1 MRGWLKWAA
10 AAVALSA
17 AAGCGLFW
25 DDPYV
30 QVTTA
35 PLNWCEVHYYN
46 ARHEPVR
53 RVAVRISGT
62 GYVEV
67 RSGTSRRVSDS
78 FAKTVSDSTWDDI
91 NEQRYYVDVDHVREV
106 FQDLVNAGLF
116 DKDKVFRS
124 TKYPSA
130 GRFVAVRAAIDGKTY
145 SEPSNVFETD
155 PELAERLYNV
165 VQEFRRVTL
174 GSKKRMVPNNG
185 ATKDGRESK

>member
-1 MRGWLKWAA
+1 M
-10 AAVALSA
+10 
-17 AAGCGLFW
+17 
-25 DDPYV
+25 
-30 QVTTA
+30 
-35 PLNWCEVHYYN
+35 
-46 ARHEPVR
+46 
-53 RVAVRISGT
+53 
-62 GYVEV
+62 
-67 RSGTSRRVSDS
+67 
-78 FAKTVSDSTWDDI
+78 SDSTWDDI

-174 GSKKRMVPNNG
+174 GSKKRMVPNSG
-185 ATKDGRESK
+185 AKDGREPK